1 MSNTYPVD
9 IKNPHNLVVSKFRGT
24 SFVHRGAKQQHYA
37 ITAMDRYGNESNV
50 LQSNMEK
57 RNVEN
62 ELLPNDGV
70 NLTLPKSLDEMDIN
84 YFIVESALWY
94 YCYKNI

>member
-1 MSNTYPVD
+1 MLFQNFGV
-9 IKNPHNLVVSKFRGT
+9 T

-57 RNVEN
+57 RNIES

-84 YFIVESALWY
+84 YFIVESALGY
-94 YCYKNI
+94 YCHKNI